1 MNGLP
6 ELNFPPIRLRAR
18 RHTHG
23 RTLIFDTVRQ
33 QWVVL
38 TPEEWVR
45 RHVAEYMVEYC
56 GFPLRSIAEEYP
68 VSVNGMAQRADI
80 VAMGSDGRPAV
91 LVECKEASVAIDNE
105 VFSQAV
111 RYNAVIGCRHIVMTN
126 GRETH
131 CWEFVDGEYRPESR
145 FPQFE

>member
-1 MNGLP
+1 MNELP
-6 ELNFPPIRLRAR
+6 RLNLPPITLRAKR
-18 RHTHG
+18 DKLG
-23 RTLIFDTVRQ
+23 RTLIFDTVRR

-45 RHVAEYMVEYC
+45 RHVAEYMVRHC
-56 GFPLRSIAEEYP
+56 GFPLQSLAEEYP
-68 VSVNGMAQRADI
+68 VAINGTAQRADI
-80 VAMGSDGRPAV
+80 VAMGSDSRPLV
-91 LVECKEASVAIDNE
+91 LVECKEASTAIDHA
-105 VFSQAV
+105 VFTQAV

-131 CWEFVDGEYRPESR
+131 CWSVVDGEYRPQNA

>member
-1 MNGLP
+1 MNDLP
-6 ELNFPPIRLRAR
+6 KLNLPPITLRAKR
-18 RHTHG
+18 DKLG
-23 RTLIFDTVRQ
+23 RTQILDTVRR

-45 RHVAEYMVEYC
+45 RHVAQYMMDYC
-56 GFPLRSIAEEYP
+56 GFPLQSLAEEYP
-68 VSVNGMAQRADI
+68 VALNGTAQRADI
-80 VAMGSDGRPAV
+80 VAMDSNGRPLV
-91 LVECKEASVAIDNE
+91 LVECKEASTAIDHT

-131 CWEFVDGEYRPESR
+131 CWSVVDGEYRPQREFPR
-145 FPQFE
+145 FE

>member
-1 MNGLP
+1 MTELP
-6 ELNFPPIRLRAR
+6 KLNLPSITLRAR
-18 RHTHG
+18 RDRQG
-23 RTLIFDTVRQ
+23 RTQIFDTVRR

-45 RHVAEYMVEYC
+45 RHVVEYMVGHC
-56 GFPLRSIAEEYP
+56 GFPLQSIAEEYP
-68 VSVNGMAQRADI
+68 VAINGMAQRADI
-80 VAMGSDGRPAV
+80 VAMGSDGRPLV
-91 LVECKEASVAIDNE
+91 LVECKEASIAVDHA

-131 CWEFVDGEYRPESR
+131 CWSIVDGEYKPRNK